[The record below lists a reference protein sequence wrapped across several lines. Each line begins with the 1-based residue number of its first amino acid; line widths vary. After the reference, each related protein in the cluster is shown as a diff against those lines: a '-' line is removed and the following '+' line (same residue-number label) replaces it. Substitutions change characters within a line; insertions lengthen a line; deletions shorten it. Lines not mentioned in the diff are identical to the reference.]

1 MQKTLGNPE
10 HIGVVKRGLAA
21 IRNWREAHPRASLDL
36 RGANFQGI
44 KLTGADLSGAKFGA
58 ALPDERPATLRNAR
72 LRNAQLQGSYL
83 RMVDLG
89 ENLDAA
95 RGQCAGELPKRLGE
109 APGAA
114 DLDQS
119 WRHVFASSMAGRS
132 PGDPSPHHWTR

>member
-1 MQKTLGNPE
+1 MPATEGNVVGSTPWRVTIQLG
-10 HIGVVKRGLAA
+10 
-21 IRNWREAHPRASLDL
+21 RA
-36 RGANFQGI
+36 GGI
-44 KLTGADLSGAKFGA
+44 F
-58 ALPDERPATLRNAR
+58 PDEGPQGQVETQSLMRLHQGRAGLGGPEDDNGGGRKRQACVAR
-72 LRNAQLQGSYL
+72 VL